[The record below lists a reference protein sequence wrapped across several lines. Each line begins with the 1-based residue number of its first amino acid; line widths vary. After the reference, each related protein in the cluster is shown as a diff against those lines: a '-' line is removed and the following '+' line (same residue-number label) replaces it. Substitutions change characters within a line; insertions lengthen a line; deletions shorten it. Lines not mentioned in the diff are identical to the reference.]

1 MPASPTGRAAF
12 LWPGNVASFL
22 LQSMGVSTSYTVLTR
37 RRVKRMTEA
46 GTLSI
51 VRRANTY
58 QVRYASNNPYD
69 CDRPPQQCSDEGT
82 LVAFLHQCGMNGWYV
97 TQALAD
103 LRKGELVV
111 LPIVFSHEQM
121 QACFPSS
128 PETREG
134 TLFGRTVAR
143 R

>member
-1 MPASPTGRAAF
+1 
-12 LWPGNVASFL
+12 
-22 LQSMGVSTSYTVLTR
+22 
-37 RRVKRMTEA
+37 MTEE

-51 VRRANTY
+51 VRRAHTY

-82 LVAFLHQCGMNGWYV
+82 LVAFLHQCGLHVWYI
-97 TQALAD
+97 TQAVAD

-121 QACFPSS
+121 QACFPSP

-134 TLFGRTVAR
+134 KGGRQTGPPPPTQWQGGATLLGTRVAQK
-143 R
+143 